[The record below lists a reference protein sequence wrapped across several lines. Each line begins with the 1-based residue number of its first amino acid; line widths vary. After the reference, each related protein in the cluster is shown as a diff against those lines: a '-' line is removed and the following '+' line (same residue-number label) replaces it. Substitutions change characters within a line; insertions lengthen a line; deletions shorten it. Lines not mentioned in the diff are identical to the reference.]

1 MRLIRNAVSVGSF
14 TALSRILGFVR
25 EWLQAHYIGASITTD
40 ALNFA
45 ISFPSFFRRIFAE
58 GALNASF
65 VPIFSST
72 LAGEGVEEARKFAES
87 VLSLLAGFLSILV
100 LFMILQS
107 ENIIPWILPGFKNQP
122 ERLLLTVKFIKIT
135 FPFLLFISLTAFFS
149 GMLNSIEKF
158 VAAASSPAVG
168 NLVIIATLIS
178 LSGFGNDPANALAIG
193 VLGCG
198 IAQFLWVFIPSQR
211 SGVRLSLKLPKLT
224 PKVRMFFRRLMP
236 AALGAS
242 VVQINLIVDMM
253 LSSYLPEKC
262 FSFLKY
268 ADRFS
273 QLPISIIGTAVSTAL
288 LPMLSRQLRNGEYQ
302 EAHKSQN
309 RSIEFVLFFSLPI
322 MIVFIFMAHE
332 IISAFYVHGKFKSI
346 YVDPTAKTLVAFVV
360 GLPAYVLVKVFSTS
374 FFSRGDTRTPVV
386 IAIMAVLINFG
397 LNLILIQKY
406 HQIGM
411 AIASASSA
419 FFNAVLLGSILYLR
433 GFFKLD
439 EKLRRFLPRVVLAV
453 IGLAVYLYILNP
465 VILKFLSMYISYK
478 WFLTILVLAIA
489 GLFYLSF
496 SYLIGVFTIG
506 RLKEHFSAKNNS

>member
-14 TALSRILGFVR
+14 TAVSRLLGFVR

-72 LAGEGVEEARKFAES
+72 LAGEGVEEARRFAES
-87 VLSLLAGFLSILV
+87 VLSLLAGFLAIFV
-100 LFMILQS
+100 LLMVLQA
-107 ENIIPWILPGFKNQP
+107 ENIIPWILPGFKDQP
-122 ERLLLTVKFIKIT
+122 ERLELTVGFIRIT

-149 GMLNSIEKF
+149 GMLNSVERF

-168 NLVIIATLIS
+168 NLVIIATLA
-178 LSGFGNDPANALAIG
+178 LSPDFGQDPASALAMG

-198 IAQFLWVFIPSQR
+198 VAQFLWVFIPSQR
-211 SGVRLSLKLPKLT
+211 SGVRLRLKVPKLS
-224 PKVRMFFRRLMP
+224 PKVKMFFRRLMP

-242 VVQINLIVDMM
+242 VVQVNLIVDMM

-288 LPMLSRQLRNGEYQ
+288 LPTLSRQLRKGEFDD
-302 EAHKSQN
+302 AHKSQN

-322 MIVFIFMAHE
+322 MIVFMFMAHE
-332 IISAFYVHGKFKSI
+332 IIASFYVHGKFKVA
-346 YVDPTAKTLVAFVV
+346 YVDPTAKTLIAFVT
-360 GLPAYVLVKVFSTS
+360 GLPAYVLVKVLSTS

-386 IAIMAVLINFG
+386 LAVIAVLLNFC

-411 AIASASSA
+411 ATASAVSA
-419 FFNAVLLGSILYLR
+419 FANALLLGGLLYR
-433 GFFKLD
+433 KGFLKADYKL
-439 EKLRRFLPRVVLAV
+439 KRFIPR
-453 IGLAVYLYILNP
+453 I
-465 VILKFLSMYISYK
+465 
-478 WFLTILVLAIA
+478 FLTTAALTGYMMWIHPVVMQGVQTMISAQWFVTLLSLSCA
-489 GLFYLSF
+489 GLFYLGF
-496 SYLIGVFTIG
+496 AYLIGTYTLG
-506 RLKEHFSAKNNS
+506 RVQEHLSAAHK